1 MKNLDNYKPTS
12 SDIIGVIEVLRAL
25 NRYPMYGTKL
35 LDQFTEIT
43 HLALTSQIAAILFQ
57 IAKHQGTNL
66 HSEELPRISLS
77 HAFLRYVSCSIPDE
91 TYSALFGSDPILEK
105 AFNKYVGETAKK
117 LTSPSFALYIFDER
131 KFDDETNL
139 YFVAEALATK
149 AESSLLRGILS
160 DDEFLNLR
168 AKANRALSSYKSW
181 PFIRDILKYLD
192 EYHGKEA
199 LSYLFGQVFA
209 ELRNVVRWKTRAPL
223 RTHTILGHSFDVGI
237 LNYLLVLSENE
248 EDTTLAEQ
256 GFYVGLF
263 HDVAEFWT
271 GDIPTPVKDGVPGLR
286 KKTEELEVKMLKEKV
301 FPYLPEWM
309 TGTFESWCLEMIPE
323 EKKDI
328 FKVGDELDAIVEAAS
343 QVLCGSSDEYFSTMV
358 KNSTKNPT
366 SPVLADI
373 FNKLRKDAK
382 LT

>member
-1 MKNLDNYKPTS
+1 MENLINYKPTS
-12 SDIIGVIEVLRAL
+12 GDIIGVIEVLRAL
-25 NRYPMYGTKL
+25 NRYPMYNTKL
-35 LDQFTEIT
+35 HDQFTEIT

-57 IAKHQGTNL
+57 IAKHQGINL
-66 HSEELPRISLS
+66 HSECLPKIALS
-77 HAFLRYVSCSIPDE
+77 HAFLRCVICSIPDE
-91 TYSALFGSDPILEK
+91 TYSVLFDNDLKLKK
-105 AFNKYVGETAKK
+105 AFDKYVGGTVKT
-117 LTSPSFALYIFDER
+117 LTSSSFALFIFSNGN
-131 KFDDETNL
+131 FVDETNL

-160 DDEFLNLR
+160 HDEFLNLR
-168 AKANRALSSYKSW
+168 AKANTTLSSYKSW

-192 EYHGKEA
+192 EYHGKES
-199 LSYLFGQVFA
+199 LPYLFDQIFA
-209 ELRNVVRWKTRAPL
+209 KLRNVVRWKTRAPL

-328 FKVGDELDAIVEAAS
+328 FKVGDELDAIIEAAS

-358 KNSTKNPT
+358 EKATKNPP
-366 SPVLADI
+366 SPVLTDI
-373 FNKLRKDAK
+373 FKKLKKDAK